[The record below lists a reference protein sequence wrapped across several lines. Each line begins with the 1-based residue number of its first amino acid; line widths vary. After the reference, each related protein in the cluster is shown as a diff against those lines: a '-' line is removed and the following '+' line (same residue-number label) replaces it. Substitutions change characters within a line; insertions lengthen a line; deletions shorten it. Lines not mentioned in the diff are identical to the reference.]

1 MAGVV
6 EAEFNVLGKGQP
18 EDRLIFSFQRVS
30 LFCGTYC
37 RIATHKCTIHKLKTH
52 MRPQAI
58 PCGVNLTVF
67 RCETDARWPR
77 RDIEVLSCFRSL

>member
-18 EDRLIFSFQRVS
+18 EDRLIFLFQRVGS
-30 LFCGTYC
+30 FFGTY
-37 RIATHKCTIHKLKTH
+37 RAIATHKLKTH
-52 MRPQAI
+52 MRPKAI
-58 PCGVNLTVF
+58 SCEVNLTDL